1 MNSLVSVSATST
13 GQQGARPIILTG
25 VSRPTVTTTGGGQKL
40 VVLQQRAQTPV
51 ASISGNAVQQSL
63 VSQQQIKIT
72 QSVSGTQKTLA
83 TGQKLVVVCMPSSSA
98 GTSTISQVICFHD

>member
-1 MNSLVSVSATST
+1 M
-13 GQQGARPIILTG
+13 
-25 VSRPTVTTTGGGQKL
+25 TTTGVGQKL

-63 VSQQQIKIT
+63 GSQQQQIKIT

-83 TGQKLVVVCMPSSSA
+83 SGQKLVVVCMSNSSA
-98 GTSTISQVICFHD
+98 GTTTISQVIFSYIAS